1 MDDIKAIDINNWPT
15 QIKGLNYDYN
25 KYQEWQQM
33 AQTTFKPFFPTG
45 RFPFT
50 EEEQAEF
57 LKRMPF
63 MAGTVFCP
71 YESTDALVAAMDKV
85 GYELV
90 CLCALRMWSYR
101 NTYELIVDYKEDF
114 IYDRMKEAK
123 GRIIGVAGYSPN
135 HIPESIE
142 WIKNAV
148 NNWGFNMVFAHPITF
163 GLAVNDKKMYPLYG
177 LCQEM
182 DIPVSMQVGHSAEPL
197 PSWVGQPIMID
208 EVVMDFPDLRIN
220 LSHTGYPWRTEW
232 ADMLWKHPN
241 VYGDIA
247 AYMPSGLDKE
257 TLDFINSGIG
267 RAKVMW
273 GTNGF
278 GLGRGKMEI
287 MKMEGW
293 KDITKANLLRNNAID
308 FLRLDLEKQIPP
320 KPEKKK

>member
-71 YESTDALVAAMDKV
+71 YESTDALVADMDKV
-85 GYELV
+85 GYDAV

-114 IYDRMKEAK
+114 IYDRMKEANGK
-123 GRIIGVAGYSPN
+123 IIGAAGYSPN

-148 NNWGFNMVFAHPITF
+148 NNWGFQMVFAHPITF

-177 LCQEM
+177 LCQ
-182 DIPVSMQVGHSAEPL
+182 DLGIAVSMQVGHSAEPL
-197 PSWVGQPIMID
+197 PSWVGQPILID

-257 TLDFINSGIG
+257 TLDFINSGVG
-267 RAKVMW
+267 REKVMW
-273 GTNGF
+273 GSNGF
-278 GLGRGKMEI
+278 GLARGKFEI

-293 KDITKANLLRNNAID
+293 KDITKANLLRNNAIK
-308 FLRLDLEKQIPP
+308 FLGLDLEPTIPP
-320 KPEKKK
+320 KPPKK

>member
-1 MDDIKAIDINNWPT
+1 MDDIKAIDVNNWPT
-15 QIKGLNYDYN
+15 QVEGLNYDYN
-25 KYQEWQQM
+25 KYQEWRQM
-33 AQTTFKPFFPTG
+33 AETTFKPMFPTG
-45 RFPFT
+45 KFPFT
-50 EEEQAEF
+50 PEERKAF
-57 LKRMPF
+57 LEKMPF
-63 MAGTVFCP
+63 MYGTVFCP
-71 YESTDALVAAMDKV
+71 YEDVATLIGAMDKV
-85 GYELV
+85 GYETI

-101 NTYELIVDYKEDF
+101 NTYELIVDYKEDH
-114 IYDRMKEAK
+114 IYELMKQAG
-123 GRIIGVAGYSPN
+123 GRIIGVAGYSPF
-135 HIPESIE
+135 HIPESLA
-142 WIKNAV
+142 WIRNAV
-148 NNWGFNMVFAHPITF
+148 ENWGFKMVFAHPITF

-177 LCQEM
+177 LCQEL

-257 TLDFINSGIG
+257 TLDFINSGVG
-267 RAKVMW
+267 RVKVMW
-273 GTNGF
+273 GSNGF
-278 GLGRGKMEI
+278 GLARGKMEI

-320 KPEKKK
+320 KPETK